1 MPSTPLKIAPAI
13 CGMILVSITSGLVHS
28 QSNSTVIGARRYVQF
43 CSGCHGVD
51 GKGADKASA
60 LAANPEVMNLSDTE
74 LLRIVR
80 DGTPNG
86 MPPFAQIGDANIAA
100 VVHFLRS
107 LQESHASVGTGPP
120 GSATGDAASGEAL
133 FFGKAQCSACHMM
146 RGKGGFIA
154 GNLTTYARNRSANT
168 ILQEIIAPD
177 SPLLPSSR
185 VVNVTTNA
193 GQTLTGVL
201 RNEDN
206 FNLALQTEDGRY
218 HFLSR
223 DELTNIS
230 YSDHSLMPRDY
241 GSRLAPKDLYDIVSF
256 LIASGKSPPVNAEPD
271 R

>member
-1 MPSTPLKIAPAI
+1 MPRTRRKIALAI
-13 CGMILVSITSGLVHS
+13 CGILVISITSAVVHS
-28 QSNSTVIGARRYVQF
+28 QSNSTVVGARRYVQF
-43 CSGCHGVD
+43 CAGCHGAD

-60 LAANPEVMNLSDTE
+60 LVANPEVMNLSDTE

-86 MPPFAQIGDANIAA
+86 MPPFAQIGGANIAD

-107 LQESHASVGTGPP
+107 LQESDGSGGTGPP

-133 FFGKAQCSACHMM
+133 FFGKARCSACHMM

-154 GNLTTYARNRSANT
+154 GNLTTYARNRSANS
-168 ILQEIIAPD
+168 ILQAIIAPD

-185 VVNVTTNA
+185 VINVTTKT

-206 FNLALQTEDGRY
+206 FNLVVQTEDGRY

-223 DELTNIS
+223 DDLTDIN
-230 YSDHSLMPRDY
+230 YTDHSLMPRDY
-241 GSRLAPKDLYDIVSF
+241 SLRLTSKDLYDIVSF
-256 LIASGKSPPVNAEPD
+256 LIASGKGASANAEPG